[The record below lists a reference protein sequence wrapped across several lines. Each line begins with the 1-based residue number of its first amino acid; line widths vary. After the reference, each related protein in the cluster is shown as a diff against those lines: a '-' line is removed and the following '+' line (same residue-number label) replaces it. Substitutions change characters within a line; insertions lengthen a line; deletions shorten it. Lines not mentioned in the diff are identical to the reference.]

1 MVNQVPP
8 RVTRALRLSTLVDQ
22 QLWFLGCDIRHAE
35 GNALMEFGFER
46 HRAPD
51 AGQPSCYVLTL
62 NTQCVVACWGFAVYC
77 GPLGA
82 ARSTPAPCGALLLR
96 HALGSRVTLQPLSLP
111 LHARQALP
119 AHRAPESRIERE
131 TMEIHLGRL
140 AHTLARYEQW
150 AVTALGDAYR
160 RSTLR
165 DLPRHKRRRFVATP
179 DLSASWLATPWTS
192 QLTTSP
198 ATTAAPA
205 PHRVG

>member
-8 RVTRALRLSTLVDQ
+8 RVPRALRLSTLVDQ
-22 QLWFLGCDIRHAE
+22 QLWFLGCDIRHTK
-35 GNALMEFGFER
+35 GNALLQFGFER
-46 HRAPD
+46 YRATD
-51 AGQPSCYVLTL
+51 DGQPSCYVLPVGQ
-62 NTQCVVACWGFAVYC
+62 QCVVACWGFAVYC
-77 GPLGA
+77 GPLGVQHDA
-82 ARSTPAPCGALLLR
+82 PSPCGALLLR
-96 HALGSRVTLQPLSLP
+96 HALSSRVTLHPLSLP
-111 LHARQALP
+111 IHTRSALP
-119 AHRAPESRIERE
+119 THKPAESATERE
-131 TMEIHLGRL
+131 VMQTQLGRL

-150 AVTALGDAYR
+150 AVTELGDTYR

-192 QLTTSP
+192 QLTTRP